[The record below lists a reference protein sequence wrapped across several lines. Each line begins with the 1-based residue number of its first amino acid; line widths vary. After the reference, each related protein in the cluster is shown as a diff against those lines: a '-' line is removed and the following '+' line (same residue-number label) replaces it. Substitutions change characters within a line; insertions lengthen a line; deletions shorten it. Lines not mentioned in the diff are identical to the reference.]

1 MGISPQY
8 KKFLYKLEINNNK
21 LIYNRLF
28 LMLSI
33 TFLTTAFSL
42 SSIFTLVSAFAQ
54 SEWIN
59 QTMQNISK
67 STNQTIQNTN
77 QSVNETTEAVPFQEN
92 VTDFGANITEGAK
105 DLVGNMGEGIQNFSS
120 GNLSLIL

>member
-1 MGISPQY
+1 M
-8 KKFLYKLEINNNK
+8 
-21 LIYNRLF
+21 IYNRLF

-33 TFLTTAFSL
+33 TFLTTAFTL
-42 SSIFTLVSAFAQ
+42 SSLFTLVSALAL
-54 SEWIN
+54 SEGIN
-59 QTMQNISK
+59 QTMKDISK

-77 QSVNETTEAVPFQEN
+77 QSGNETGEAVPIQKN
-92 VTDFGANITEGAK
+92 ATDFGANITEGAK